1 MKRMISIFLTAA
13 LLISLL
19 STTVFGENINEIT
32 FSLTTPSVGDV
43 ISNDTLAAAFSSS
56 VPNEY
61 YVKKIYTGIDVSEL
75 EGLTFDTYQ
84 SFVTSK
90 SENIA
95 NGTYTSQEYIAI
107 IAIDSDNLTDATKV
121 TFTGA
126 TGGKLFLDN
135 SLYVYVTFT
144 PTGNTSAGNTPPG
157 DTSTGST
164 STGNTSTGN
173 TSYTPNN
180 STHDVYVTYQKGESS
195 ATIYSVD
202 IVWESMEFTY
212 TAASEGT
219 WNPSTHTF
227 IGVEGASWSFAN
239 NKITVTNH
247 SNADVNTSFSYTPA
261 ANFSAVSGAFV
272 DVHMNAIH
280 NATLTLNSAVGTTL
294 DKAPSGTAYLSLT
307 GELSSSLA
315 TKTVC
320 GTVTVT
326 IN

>member
-43 ISNDTLAAAFSSS
+43 INNDTLAAAFSSS

-126 TGGKLFLDN
+126 TGGKLFLEN

-144 PTGNTSAGNTPPG
+144 PTGNTSTGDTPPG

-164 STGNTSTGN
+164 STGSTSTGN
-173 TSYTPNN
+173 TSYTPSNN
-180 STHDVYVTYQKGESS
+180 SHDVYVTYQEGESS

-272 DVHMNAIH
+272 DVHKDAIT
-280 NATLTLNSAVGTTL
+280 NATLTLRSAVGSTL
-294 DKAPSGTAYLSLT
+294 DEAPSGTAYLSLT

>member
-43 ISNDTLAAAFSSS
+43 INNDTLATAFSSS

-61 YVKKIYTGIDVSEL
+61 HVKKIYTGIDVSEL

-126 TGGKLFLDN
+126 TGGKLFLEN

-144 PTGNTSAGNTPPG
+144 PTGNTSTGDTPPS

-164 STGNTSTGN
+164 S
-173 TSYTPNN
+173 YTPNN
-180 STHDVYVTYQKGESS
+180 NTHDVYVTYQEGESS

-212 TAASEGT
+212 TSASEGT

-227 IGVEGASWSFAN
+227 IDVEGASWSFAN

-247 SNADVNTSFSYTPA
+247 SNADVNTSFSYTPITS
-261 ANFSAVSGAFV
+261 FSTVSGTFV
-272 DVHMNAIH
+272 DVDKKALP
-280 NATLTLNSAVGTTL
+280 NATLALSSAVGSTL

-315 TKTVC
+315 TKTIC

>member
-144 PTGNTSAGNTPPG
+144 PTGNTSAGDTSTGDTPPS

-164 STGNTSTGN
+164 STGS
-173 TSYTPNN
+173 TSYTPSNN
-180 STHDVYVTYQKGESS
+180 THDVYVTYQKGESS

-227 IGVEGASWSFAN
+227 IDVEGASWSFAN

-272 DVHMNAIH
+272 DVHKNAIH
-280 NATLTLNSAVGTTL
+280 NATLTLNSAVGSTL
-294 DKAPSGTAYLSLT
+294 DEAPSGTAYLSLT

>member
-43 ISNDTLAAAFSSS
+43 INNDTLAAAFSSS

-126 TGGKLFLDN
+126 TGGKLFLEN

-144 PTGNTSAGNTPPG
+144 PTGNTSTGDTPPG

-164 STGNTSTGN
+164 STGSTSTGN

-180 STHDVYVTYQKGESS
+180 NTHDVYVTYQEGESS

-247 SNADVNTSFSYTPA
+247 SNANVNTSFSYTPA

-272 DVHMNAIH
+272 DVHKDAIH
-280 NATLTLNSAVGTTL
+280 NATLTLNSAVGSTL

>member
-43 ISNDTLAAAFSSS
+43 INNDTLVAAFSSS

-126 TGGKLFLDN
+126 TGGKLFLEN

-144 PTGNTSAGNTPPG
+144 PTGNTSTGDTPPG
-157 DTSTGST
+157 DTSTGNTSTGNTSTGSTSTGST
-164 STGNTSTGN
+164 STGNTS
-173 TSYTPNN
+173 YTPSNN
-180 STHDVYVTYQKGESS
+180 SHDVYVTYQEGESS

-202 IVWESMEFTY
+202 IV
-212 TAASEGT
+212 GNP
-219 WNPSTHTF
+219 WNLPIPLPLRAHG
-227 IGVEGASWSFAN
+227 I
-239 NKITVTNH
+239 
-247 SNADVNTSFSYTPA
+247 PA
-261 ANFSAVSGAFV
+261 P
-272 DVHMNAIH
+272 IR
-280 NATLTLNSAVGTTL
+280 L
-294 DKAPSGTAYLSLT
+294 
-307 GELSSSLA
+307 
-315 TKTVC
+315 
-320 GTVTVT
+320 
-326 IN
+326 

>member
-13 LLISLL
+13 LLVSLL
-19 STTVFGENINEIT
+19 STTAFGENINEIQLSFT
-32 FSLTTPSVGDV
+32 APSVGDV
-43 ISNDTLAAAFSSS
+43 ISNDTLAAAVSSS
-56 VPNEY
+56 VPNECY
-61 YVKKIYTGIDVSEL
+61 IKKIYTGIDVSEL

-95 NGTYTSQEYIAI
+95 NGTYTSQEYLAI

-144 PTGNTSAGNTPPG
+144 PTGNTSAGDTPPG

-164 STGNTSTGN
+164 STGS
-173 TSYTPNN
+173 TSYTPSNN
-180 STHDVYVTYQKGESS
+180 THDVYVTYQEGESS

-212 TAASEGT
+212 TSASEGT
-219 WNPSTHTF
+219 WDPNTHTF
-227 IGVEGASWSFAN
+227 TDKESASWSFAN

-272 DVHMNAIH
+272 DVHKNAIH
-280 NATLTLNSAVGTTL
+280 NATLTLRSAVGSTL
-294 DKAPSGTAYLSLT
+294 DEAPSGTAYLSLT

-315 TKTVC
+315 TKTIC

>member
-144 PTGNTSAGNTPPG
+144 PTGNTSAGDTPPS

-164 STGNTSTGN
+164 STGNTS
-173 TSYTPNN
+173 YTPSNN
-180 STHDVYVTYQKGESS
+180 SHDVYVTYQEGESS

-239 NKITVTNH
+239 N
-247 SNADVNTSFSYTPA
+247 
-261 ANFSAVSGAFV
+261 
-272 DVHMNAIH
+272 
-280 NATLTLNSAVGTTL
+280 
-294 DKAPSGTAYLSLT
+294 
-307 GELSSSLA
+307 
-315 TKTVC
+315 
-320 GTVTVT
+320 
-326 IN
+326 

>member
-43 ISNDTLAAAFSSS
+43 INNDTLAAAFSSS

-126 TGGKLFLDN
+126 TGGKLFLEN

-144 PTGNTSAGNTPPG
+144 PTGNTSTGDTPPG

-164 STGNTSTGN
+164 STGSTSTGN
-173 TSYTPNN
+173 TSYTPSNN
-180 STHDVYVTYQKGESS
+180 SHDVYVTYQEGESS

-272 DVHMNAIH
+272 DVHKDAIT
-280 NATLTLNSAVGTTL
+280 NATLTLRSAVGSTL
-294 DKAPSGTAYLSLT
+294 DEAPSGTAYLSLT

-315 TKTVC
+315 TQTIC

>member
-1 MKRMISIFLTAA
+1 MKRMISIFLTVA
-13 LLISLL
+13 LLASLL
-19 STTVFGENINEIT
+19 STTAFGENINEIQLSFT
-32 FSLTTPSVGDV
+32 APSVGDV
-43 ISNDTLAAAFSSS
+43 ISNDTLAAAVSSS
-56 VPNEY
+56 VPNECY
-61 YVKKIYTGIDVSEL
+61 IKKIYTGIDVSEL

-144 PTGNTSAGNTPPG
+144 PTGNTSAGDTPLG

-164 STGNTSTGN
+164 STGS
-173 TSYTPNN
+173 TSYTPSNN
-180 STHDVYVTYQKGESS
+180 THDVYVTYQEGESS

-212 TAASEGT
+212 TSASEGT
-219 WNPSTHTF
+219 WDPNTHTF
-227 IGVEGASWSFAN
+227 TDKESASWSFAN

-261 ANFSAVSGAFV
+261 ANFSAVSSAFV
-272 DVHMNAIH
+272 DVHKNAID
-280 NATLTLNSAVGTTL
+280 NATLTLSSAVGSTL
-294 DKAPSGTAYLSLT
+294 DEAPSSTAYLSLT

>member
-13 LLISLL
+13 LLVSLL
-19 STTVFGENINEIT
+19 STTAFGENINEIQLSFT
-32 FSLTTPSVGDV
+32 APSVGDV
-43 ISNDTLAAAFSSS
+43 ISNDTLAAAVSSS
-56 VPNEY
+56 VPNECY
-61 YVKKIYTGIDVSEL
+61 IKKIYTGIDVSEL

-95 NGTYTSQEYIAI
+95 NGTYTSQEYLAI

-144 PTGNTSAGNTPPG
+144 PTGNTSAGDTPPG

-164 STGNTSTGN
+164 STGSTSTGS
-173 TSYTPNN
+173 TSYTPSNN
-180 STHDVYVTYQKGESS
+180 THDVYVTYQEGESS

-212 TAASEGT
+212 TSASEGT
-219 WNPSTHTF
+219 WDPNTHTF
-227 IGVEGASWSFAN
+227 TDKESASWSFAN

-272 DVHMNAIH
+272 DVHKNAIH
-280 NATLTLNSAVGTTL
+280 NATLTLRSAVGSTL
-294 DKAPSGTAYLSLT
+294 DEAPSGTAYLSLT

-315 TKTVC
+315 TKTIC